1 MNHLGELVIDF
12 NILQQTACK
21 EWISIPCIY
30 SLYLCRL
37 VISVRHTHSSS
48 EKTNKYPLDQIQ
60 SLQLVDCRMQTHV
73 RNSKLNIY
81 NFKYEYHFN
90 LEPLDFKASPLSQ
103 LASIARAT

>member
-1 MNHLGELVIDF
+1 MQRVD
-12 NILQQTACK
+12 
-21 EWISIPCIY
+21 IY
-30 SLYLCRL
+30 SLYLFPVSRL
-37 VISVRHTHSSS
+37 VISARHTHSSS

-81 NFKYEYHFN
+81 NFKYYEYHFK